1 MQEEKEK
8 TIDNVNQDSALY
20 SEEDSLK
27 NVSEIDERF
36 IENVYKAGSVDLY
49 KIESLDAKD
58 QSKVFSLVLTDVYRN
73 YDDIRFSNIRECA
86 LKCLKLSCDPEENTL
101 RLPHKLNVTKQ
112 DNKMTFKFE
121 SQTKKNMWILIPVI
135 LLFVLAAMGSTYMA
149 LRYMSVAHLNID
161 LNGDGIADLNLDL
174 NKDDKEEV
182 NISKD
187 KKKPDMNID
196 YKGNRKPTF
205 NVDKDKD
212 EKSDFN
218 LLNQDING
226 DGICDLN
233 CDINNDGWPEINI
246 DLDGDGKP
254 DLHIDTNNDNVAD
267 LNFDTNRDGV
277 CDLHCDTDYDNICD
291 DKCVENVQSMDS
303 NTGTSALLGNS
314 GVDAETALMVIDFI
328 DSNQIQIKEL
338 FPTDQEENNV
348 LKKVEKKFSIH
359 NKSALYARYKIELV
373 VSKYTFVSDNF
384 QFDYK
389 STEAGINRT
398 GVVVPNETSFLK
410 GSNNQDMIVVLPPRS
425 KHNYTVTFK
434 LNGIDANQNYDQGKS
449 FAGMFQIHLVN

>member
-212 EKSDFN
+212 EKPDFN
-218 LLNQDING
+218 LINQDING

-233 CDINNDGWPEINI
+233 CDINNDG
-246 DLDGDGKP
+246 
-254 DLHIDTNNDNVAD
+254 
-267 LNFDTNRDGV
+267 
-277 CDLHCDTDYDNICD
+277 
-291 DKCVENVQSMDS
+291 
-303 NTGTSALLGNS
+303 
-314 GVDAETALMVIDFI
+314 
-328 DSNQIQIKEL
+328 
-338 FPTDQEENNV
+338 
-348 LKKVEKKFSIH
+348 
-359 NKSALYARYKIELV
+359 
-373 VSKYTFVSDNF
+373 
-384 QFDYK
+384 
-389 STEAGINRT
+389 
-398 GVVVPNETSFLK
+398 
-410 GSNNQDMIVVLPPRS
+410 
-425 KHNYTVTFK
+425 
-434 LNGIDANQNYDQGKS
+434 
-449 FAGMFQIHLVN
+449 